1 MNTESAA
8 HLPADEISDQQ
19 ETMTNKRSAKRR
31 REGKQKK
38 SSTVMKRFR
47 RAMGE
52 LRIDEMRTLTES
64 ILFEAP
70 KGMIFAKPAVLVS
83 DVIASG
89 ADKFL
94 RETSRVSNP
103 A

>member
-1 MNTESAA
+1 
-8 HLPADEISDQQ
+8 
-19 ETMTNKRSAKRR
+19 
-31 REGKQKK
+31 
-38 SSTVMKRFR
+38 
-47 RAMGE
+47 MGE

-64 ILFEAP
+64 MLFEAP

-89 ADKFL
+89 ADRFL

>member
-1 MNTESAA
+1 MNTKSAA
-8 HLPADEISDQQ
+8 YLPADEISAQQ
-19 ETMTNKRSAKRR
+19 ETLTNKRSAKRH

-38 SSTVMKRFR
+38 FSTVMKRFR

-52 LRIDEMRTLTES
+52 LRIDEMCTLTES
-64 ILFEAP
+64 LPFEAP
-70 KGMIFAKPAVLVS
+70 KGMIFAKPAVLLS
-83 DVIASG
+83 DLIACG

-94 RETSRVSNP
+94 RETPRVSNP